1 VVQVGGMTYK
11 KTIMKN
17 LLKKIKSCFSK
28 KEVTLDPNSIENVI
42 LTTVNTII
50 QSPEIQGMTFKVS
63 SSCDKTSVLNDIE
76 FCNEVYVHDKYT
88 WSVVDDACITACD
101 VAYDLCHGGC
111 STIDWTCNNC
121 CTKECKKGRDGCK
134 SLCGY
139 LDMTGGYEFR
149 LTSIKGVGGIQVTNV
164 YDVVANPNTTN
175 LFSVSLDL
183 NVPKVT
189 AQAYYKIW
197 QDPIPAMTGTI
208 PVIASNV
215 KGKAKGTLTIKCDE
229 NNPEKSGYY
238 LHIDSIEIDIP
249 KNVFDSNILLTAV
262 SIFGMDLSYLTGGIV
277 DLNQMLLDLADGK
290 LANVVEG
297 VLNDILDDNKLMDF
311 DCTSQQN

>member
-1 VVQVGGMTYK
+1 MK
-11 KTIMKN
+11 KLIQFIKN
-17 LLKKIKSCFSK
+17 LFSK
-28 KEVTLDPNSIENVI
+28 KNLTLDPNSIEGVI
-42 LTTVNTII
+42 LTTLNTII
-50 QSPEIQGMTFKVS
+50 QSPEIQGLTFKVS
-63 SSCDKTSVLNDIE
+63 SSCDKTSVINDIE

-88 WSVVDDACITACD
+88 WSVVDDACVEACD
-101 VAYDLCHGGC
+101 IAYDLCHGGC

-149 LTSIKGVGGIQVTNV
+149 LMNIKGVGGIQVTNV
-164 YDVVANPNTTN
+164 YNVLPKPDQNNV
-175 LFSVSLDL
+175 FSVSMDL

-189 AQAYYKIW
+189 AEAYYKIW
-197 QDPIPAMTGTI
+197 QDPIPAMSGTI

-215 KGKAKGTLTIKCDE
+215 KGSATGTLIIYCSETNPDE
-229 NNPEKSGYY
+229 SGYY
-238 LHIDSIEIDIP
+238 LQIDSLTIEIP

-262 SIFGMDLSYLTGGIV
+262 SIFGMDISYLTGGVV

-290 LANVVEG
+290 LANVVVD
-297 VLNDILDDNKLMDF
+297 VLNDILDDYKLMNAN
-311 DCTSQQN
+311 CEK

>member
-1 VVQVGGMTYK
+1 
-11 KTIMKN
+11 MKN
-17 LLKKIKSCFSK
+17 LISYLKGLLCK
-28 KEVTLDPNSIENVI
+28 KELTADPNSIETVI
-42 LTTVNTII
+42 LNTLNTII
-50 QSPEIQGMTFKVS
+50 QSPEIQGLTFKTS
-63 SSCDKTSVLNDIE
+63 SSCDKTSVINDIE

-88 WSVVDDACITACD
+88 WSVVDDACIEACD
-101 VAYDLCHGGC
+101 IAYDLCHGGC

-149 LTSIKGVGGIQVTNV
+149 LMNIKGVGGIQVTNV
-164 YDVVANPNTTN
+164 YNVVAKPDQENV
-175 LFSVSLDL
+175 FSVSMDL
-183 NVPKVT
+183 NIPKVT

-215 KGKAKGTLTIKCDE
+215 KGSATGTLISYCSETNPDE
-229 NNPEKSGYY
+229 SGYF
-238 LHIDSIEIDIP
+238 LQIDSLSIEIP
-249 KNVFDSNILLTAV
+249 KNVFDSNILFTAV
-262 SIFGMDLSYLTGGIV
+262 SIFGMDISYLTGGVV

-290 LANVVEG
+290 LANVVVD
-297 VLNDILDDNKLMDF
+297 VLNDILDDYKLMNAN
-311 DCTSQQN
+311 CE